1 LTRPE
6 FAPCSERLQPP
17 PLRSR
22 TSSAICG
29 HRKGWRK
36 VIQSLQEVRMR
47 MDQMAATQPQLVQ
60 TTDEAKVNSTRI
72 DSLERRLDRAERNQQ
87 QK

>member
-1 LTRPE
+1 
-6 FAPCSERLQPP
+6 
-17 PLRSR
+17 
-22 TSSAICG
+22 
-29 HRKGWRK
+29 
-36 VIQSLQEVRMR
+36 MR